1 MRESLGEIWM
11 DANVMGPTN
20 RQSDGAIHLPG
31 LEGPFTVTRL
41 LTGLLTLLSV
51 TDHVSSTPSHLSI
64 FRQLVEGGWVYEE
77 QAPTGPGTGPL
88 PCFFSR
94 PAAQPPIA
102 LSCDGHGVLG
112 CMPCLVSHSRA
123 GHLRRG
129 LCVYGAWLW
138 LKAYRIDP

>member
-1 MRESLGEIWM
+1 M

-64 FRQLVEGGWVYEE
+64 FRQLVEGGGCTKNKRPLG
-77 QAPTGPGTGPL
+77 QAPDL
-88 PCFFSR
+88 SR
-94 PAAQPPIA
+94 VSSRGRQRNRQLLSPATAT
-102 LSCDGHGVLG
+102 
-112 CMPCLVSHSRA
+112 
-123 GHLRRG
+123 
-129 LCVYGAWLW
+129 VY
-138 LKAYRIDP
+138 